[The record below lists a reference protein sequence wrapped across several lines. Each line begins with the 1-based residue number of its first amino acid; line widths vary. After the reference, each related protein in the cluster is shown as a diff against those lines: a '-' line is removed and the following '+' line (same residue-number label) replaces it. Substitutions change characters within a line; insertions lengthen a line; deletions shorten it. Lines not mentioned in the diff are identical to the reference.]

1 VKQLCPLAAAL
12 ALVIGTGCSH
22 AGHQPARV
30 LRLGSADPAG
40 IEHVPAVQFFVDRVA
55 KLSGGR
61 LRLVVDERW
70 APDRETALLRDVA
83 RGSTDLAWAH
93 TRSLE
98 PVGVRSFVALDAP
111 MLVDGYGVEHAVLR
125 SSLAS
130 KMLAATRSA
139 GLRGL
144 AVFSG
149 PLSRL
154 VGVGGPL
161 RRAADLRRVAFGIH
175 DLVKVHGK
183 LISTAGFGP
192 RALKGFG
199 VALSPANVDELYA
212 NPTGGSAAL
221 EDDLDSLF
229 FDRHAGACPPSKAE
243 CAAFDPWVTAN
254 LVLWARPAVLV
265 ANPGRFAALSPPD
278 RALIEKAAS
287 QAAVYSL
294 TLGHDAEQQLV
305 PELCAAG
312 VRIATA
318 SRRDVASIRRPLA
331 RVYAQLERSPQ
342 TRAAI
347 RRIRR
352 LRATTRADEPLAAPA
367 VCRGPGPATP
377 HARGVRSS
385 LPDGVYRARISE
397 RDLRAAQA
405 RGAGSRAGL
414 ATLTLRDGR
423 WRLVFREPGRTVQ
436 TGTYAGTPLRT
447 TWAYDGD
454 TRNESFFSVVVG
466 RGGDLRFHVVT
477 AFDLS
482 SAQAT
487 YASHVFERIDG

>member
-1 VKQLCPLAAAL
+1 L
-12 ALVIGTGCSH
+12 ALVMGTGCSH
-22 AGHQPARV
+22 AGGQPARV
-30 LRLGSADPAG
+30 LTLGSADPAG
-40 IEHVPAVQFFVDRVA
+40 IEHAPAVQFFVDRVA

-61 LRLVVDERW
+61 LRIVVDQRW
-70 APDRETALLRDVA
+70 APDRETALLRGVG
-83 RGSTDLAWAH
+83 RGATDLAWAH

-98 PVGVRSFVALDAP
+98 PVGVRNFVALDAP
-111 MLVDGYGVEHAVLR
+111 MLVDSYGLEHAVLR

-130 KMLAATRSA
+130 SMLAATRSV

-144 AVFSG
+144 AVLAG

-154 VGVGGPL
+154 VGVGEPL
-161 RRAADLRRVAFGIH
+161 RRAADLRGVAFGVH
-175 DLVKVHGK
+175 DLVEVHGK
-183 LISTAGFGP
+183 LMSSAGFAP
-192 RALKGFG
+192 RALRGFG
-199 VALSPANVDELYA
+199 VVLSPANVDALYA
-212 NPTGGSAAL
+212 NPRGGSAAF

-229 FDRHAGACPPSKAE
+229 FDRHAGACPPNE
-243 CAAFDPWVTAN
+243 DRCAAYDPWVTAN
-254 LVLWARPAVLV
+254 VVLWARPAVLV
-265 ANPGRFAALSPPD
+265 ANPGRFAALPPRE
-278 RALIEKAAS
+278 RAWIEEAAS
-287 QAAVYSL
+287 QAAAYSL
-294 TLGHDAEQQLV
+294 TLGHGAEQQLV

-318 SRRDVASIRRPLA
+318 SRADVASIRRPLA
-331 RVYAQLERSPQ
+331 RVYAQLERSPG

-352 LRATTRADEPLAAPA
+352 LRANTRADEPLAAPA
-367 VCRGPGPATP
+367 ACGGSGSATRS
-377 HARGVRSS
+377 ARGVRSS
-385 LPDGVYRARISE
+385 LPDGVYRARITE
-397 RDLRAAQA
+397 RDLRAAEA
-405 RGAGSRAGL
+405 RGAGVRAGL
-414 ATLTLRDGR
+414 ATLTLRGGR
-423 WRLVFREPGRTVQ
+423 WRLVFTEPGRTVQ